1 MPGLDDGGTGWMMCK
16 NCCPLMPPMPPPP
29 DVGDDTRGPVV
40 STEGMPEDAEVMTDG
55 EDDED
60 DEEQEED
67 GEKAEA
73 TGEAVAD
80 GGDGRGLLIDR
91 STGSVW
97 VWNWSEES
105 RSSGGSDLTLLS
117 RRGTASISG

>member
-1 MPGLDDGGTGWMMCK
+1 MMCK
-16 NCCPLMPPMPPPP
+16 NCCPLTPPPP
-29 DVGDDTRGPVV
+29 PPMQPLDGGDATRGPGVR
-40 STEGMPEDAEVMTDG
+40 TEGMPPVEVMTDG
-55 EDDED
+55 DDEEDDED
-60 DEEQEED
+60 DDEEED

-73 TGEAVAD
+73 TGEAVAE

-97 VWNWSEES
+97 VWKWSEES
-105 RSSGGSDLTLLS
+105 RSSGGSGFTLLS